1 MGLMSGTGRD
11 RGRIPGVAEEPDPPF
26 GELLRACSSTA
37 VHLEMRDSYTPD
49 DPWFLA
55 WLAGDE
61 EEFRRRLSP
70 RPWLDLIA
78 EVTSRGVQ
86 VRRARIMSEPVT
98 DYIRFEHATT
108 GSNVA
113 AGEQI
118 RWLPRQLATGLL
130 LPANDFW
137 VFDGRQAQF
146 NYFSGAGDF
155 LDTRLSPDLV
165 IAAQCAAA
173 FDAVWE
179 RAIPHQDY
187 RLA

>member
-1 MGLMSGTGRD
+1 MALMSGTGRD
-11 RGRIPGVAEEPDPPF
+11 RGHIPGVAEEPDPPF
-26 GELLRACSSTA
+26 DVLLRACSSSA

-61 EEFRRRLSP
+61 EEFQRRLSP

-78 EVTSRGVQ
+78 EVTSRGMQ
-86 VRRARIMSEPVT
+86 VRRARIVSEPVT

-113 AGEQI
+113 AGEQV

-155 LDTRLSPDLV
+155 LDTRLSPDPV
-165 IAAQCAAA
+165 IGAQCAAA

-179 RAIPHQDY
+179 LAIPHQEY
-187 RLA
+187 QLA